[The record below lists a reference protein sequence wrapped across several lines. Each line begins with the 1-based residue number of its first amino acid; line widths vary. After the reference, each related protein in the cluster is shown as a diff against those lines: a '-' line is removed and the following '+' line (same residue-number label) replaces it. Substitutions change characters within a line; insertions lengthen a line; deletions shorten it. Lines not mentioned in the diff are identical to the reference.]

1 MINFAD
7 LRNSEQDLNLDK
19 NSRQKH
25 DYTCELELKSLLI
38 REKNSKLDLQNNSI
52 RTNKRI
58 NELINLFVKLNTD
71 KFQKSLNSKKVKSL
85 QNKIKDT
92 IIKRSELVSIDR
104 FSHERFGE
112 IILLM
117 IKNIL
122 KKPNFSGYTWKE
134 DFYSD
139 ATYRVLKYLHNFNHT
154 KTSEKTGQS
163 VNAFSYISQIIHN
176 SIVYIINTN
185 NQEIDITDK
194 LSQTEGEELGIE
206 KVKTLDK
213 TSISEKINEK
223 FIIQKQDLSNT
234 SLFNL
239 LSEFVDSSNYDK
251 DFNYSFEYPKDYLI
265 SLDEFAKLRDI
276 LKGNISIIR
285 AKKW

>member
-1 MINFAD
+1 MIDFAD

-38 REKNSKLDLQNNSI
+38 REKNSKLGLKNNSI

-58 NELINLFVKLNTD
+58 NELINLFVKLNSD
-71 KFQKSLNSKKVKSL
+71 KFQKSLNSKKVKNL

-154 KTSEKTGQS
+154 KTSEKTGQT

-213 TSISEKINEK
+213 TTDSKKISDKFVIEK
-223 FIIQKQDLSNT
+223 DLLKDNT
-234 SLFNL
+234 IFDL
-239 LSEFVDSSNYDK
+239 LSEFIESSNYDK
-251 DFNYSFEYPKDYLI
+251 DFNYTFEYPKDYLI
-265 SLDEFAKLRDI
+265 TIDEFAKLRDI
-276 LKGNISIIR
+276 LKGNISIVK
-285 AKKW
+285 AKK

>member
-38 REKNSKLDLQNNSI
+38 REKNSKLELQNNSI

-213 TSISEKINEK
+213 TTDSKKISDK
-223 FIIQKQDLSNT
+223 FVIQKQDLSNT

-265 SLDEFAKLRDI
+265 TIDEFAKLRDI
-276 LKGNISIIR
+276 LKGNISIIK
-285 AKKW
+285 AKK

>member
-38 REKNSKLDLQNNSI
+38 REKNSKLELQNNSI

-104 FSHERFGE
+104 NSHERFGE

-251 DFNYSFEYPKDYLI
+251 DFNYTFEYPKDYLI

-276 LKGNISIIR
+276 LKGNISIIK
-285 AKKW
+285 AKK

>member
-7 LRNSEQDLNLDK
+7 LRNSEQDLNLDRK
-19 NSRQKH
+19 SRQKH

-38 REKNSKLDLQNNSI
+38 REKNSKLELQNNSI

-92 IIKRSELVSIDR
+92 IIRRSELVSIDR

-239 LSEFVDSSNYDK
+239 LSEFVESSNYDK
-251 DFNYSFEYPKDYLI
+251 DFNYTFEYPKEYLI
-265 SLDEFAKLRDI
+265 TIDEFAKLRDI
-276 LKGNISIIR
+276 LKGNISIIK
-285 AKKW
+285 AKK

>member
-1 MINFAD
+1 MIDFAD
-7 LRNSEQDLNLDK
+7 LRNTEQDLTLDK

-38 REKNSKLDLQNNSI
+38 REKNSKLKIQNNSI

-58 NELINLFVKLNTD
+58 NELINLFVKLNSD
-71 KFQKSLNSKKVKSL
+71 KFQKSLNSKKVKNL

-154 KTSEKTGQS
+154 KTSEKTGQT

-213 TSISEKINEK
+213 TTDSKKISDKFVIEKDLLKDNSI
-223 FIIQKQDLSNT
+223 FD
-234 SLFNL
+234 L
-239 LSEFVDSSNYDK
+239 LSEFVESSNYDK
-251 DFNYSFEYPKDYLI
+251 DFNYTFEYPKDYLI
-265 SLDEFAKLRDI
+265 TIDEFAKLRDI
-276 LKGNISIIR
+276 LKGNISIIK
-285 AKKW
+285 AKK

>member
-38 REKNSKLDLQNNSI
+38 REKNSKLELQNNSI

-71 KFQKSLNSKKVKSL
+71 KFQKSLNSKKVKNL

-104 FSHERFGE
+104 NSHERFGE

-265 SLDEFAKLRDI
+265 TIDEFAKLRDI
-276 LKGNISIIR
+276 LKGNISIIK
-285 AKKW
+285 AKK

>member
-7 LRNSEQDLNLDK
+7 LRNSEQDLNLDRK
-19 NSRQKH
+19 SRQKH

-38 REKNSKLDLQNNSI
+38 REKNSKLELQNNSI

-71 KFQKSLNSKKVKSL
+71 KFQKSLNSKKVKNL

-251 DFNYSFEYPKDYLI
+251 DFNYIFEYPKDYLI

-276 LKGNISIIR
+276 LKGNISIIK
-285 AKKW
+285 AKK

>member
-38 REKNSKLDLQNNSI
+38 REKNSKLGLQNNSI

-104 FSHERFGE
+104 NSHERFGE

-276 LKGNISIIR
+276 LKGNISIIK
-285 AKKW
+285 AKK

>member
-38 REKNSKLDLQNNSI
+38 REKNSKLELQNNSI

-104 FSHERFGE
+104 NSHERFGE

-239 LSEFVDSSNYDK
+239 LSEFIESSNYDK

-276 LKGNISIIR
+276 LKGNISIIK
-285 AKKW
+285 AKK

>member
-38 REKNSKLDLQNNSI
+38 REKNSKLELQNNSI

-104 FSHERFGE
+104 NSHERFGE

-251 DFNYSFEYPKDYLI
+251 DFNYTFEYPKEYLI
-265 SLDEFAKLRDI
+265 TIDEFAKLRDI
-276 LKGNISIIR
+276 LKGNISIIK
-285 AKKW
+285 AKK

>member
-38 REKNSKLDLQNNSI
+38 REKNSKLELQNNSI

-104 FSHERFGE
+104 NSHERFGE

-239 LSEFVDSSNYDK
+239 LSEFVESSNYDK
-251 DFNYSFEYPKDYLI
+251 DFNYTFEYPKDYLI
-265 SLDEFAKLRDI
+265 TLDEFAKLRDI
-276 LKGNISIIR
+276 LKGNISIIK
-285 AKKW
+285 AKK

>member
-19 NSRQKH
+19 KSRQKH

-38 REKNSKLDLQNNSI
+38 REKNSKLELQNNSI

-239 LSEFVDSSNYDK
+239 LSEFIESSNYDK

-276 LKGNISIIR
+276 LKGNISIIK
-285 AKKW
+285 AKK

>member
-7 LRNSEQDLNLDK
+7 LRNSEQDLNLDRK
-19 NSRQKH
+19 SRQKH

-38 REKNSKLDLQNNSI
+38 REKNSKLELQNNSI

-104 FSHERFGE
+104 NSHERFGE

-122 KKPNFSGYTWKE
+122 KKPNFSGYSWKE

-276 LKGNISIIR
+276 LKGNISIIK
-285 AKKW
+285 AKK

>member
-1 MINFAD
+1 MIDFAD
-7 LRNSEQDLNLDK
+7 LRNTEQDLNLDK

-38 REKNSKLDLQNNSI
+38 REKNSKLGLENNSI

-58 NELINLFVKLNTD
+58 NELINLFVKLNSD
-71 KFQKSLNSKKVKSL
+71 KFQKSLNSKKVKNL

-154 KTSEKTGQS
+154 KTSEKTGQT

-213 TSISEKINEK
+213 TTDSKKISDKFVIEKDLLKDNSI
-223 FIIQKQDLSNT
+223 
-234 SLFNL
+234 FNL
-239 LSEFVDSSNYDK
+239 LSEFIESSNYDK
-251 DFNYSFEYPKDYLI
+251 DFNYTFEYPKDYLI
-265 SLDEFAKLRDI
+265 TIDEFAKLRDI
-276 LKGNISIIR
+276 LKGNISIVK
-285 AKKW
+285 AKK

>member
-38 REKNSKLDLQNNSI
+38 REKNSKLGLQNNSI

-276 LKGNISIIR
+276 LKGNISIIK
-285 AKKW
+285 AKK

>member
-7 LRNSEQDLNLDK
+7 LRNSEQDLNLDRK
-19 NSRQKH
+19 SRQKH

-38 REKNSKLDLQNNSI
+38 REKNSKLELQNNSI

-276 LKGNISIIR
+276 LKGNISIIK
-285 AKKW
+285 AKK

>member
-38 REKNSKLDLQNNSI
+38 REKNSKLELQNNSI

-239 LSEFVDSSNYDK
+239 LSEFIESSNYDK

-276 LKGNISIIR
+276 LKGNISIIK
-285 AKKW
+285 AKK

>member
-7 LRNSEQDLNLDK
+7 LRNSEQDLNLDRK
-19 NSRQKH
+19 SRQKH

-38 REKNSKLDLQNNSI
+38 REKNSKLELQNNSI

-71 KFQKSLNSKKVKSL
+71 KFQKSLNSKKVKNL

-104 FSHERFGE
+104 NSHERFGE

-265 SLDEFAKLRDI
+265 TIDEFAKLRDI
-276 LKGNISIIR
+276 LKGNISIIK
-285 AKKW
+285 AKK

>member
-1 MINFAD
+1 MIDFAD

-38 REKNSKLDLQNNSI
+38 REKNSKLGLKNNSI

-58 NELINLFVKLNTD
+58 NELINLFVKLNSD
-71 KFQKSLNSKKVKSL
+71 KFQKSLNSKKVKTL

-154 KTSEKTGQS
+154 KTSEKTGQT

-213 TSISEKINEK
+213 TTDSKKISDK
-223 FIIQKQDLSNT
+223 FIIEKDLLKDNSI
-234 SLFNL
+234 FNL
-239 LSEFVDSSNYDK
+239 LSEFIESSNYDK
-251 DFNYSFEYPKDYLI
+251 DFNYTFEYPKDYLI
-265 SLDEFAKLRDI
+265 TIDEFAKLRDI
-276 LKGNISIIR
+276 LKGNISIVK
-285 AKKW
+285 AKK

>member
-38 REKNSKLDLQNNSI
+38 REKNSKLELQNNSI

-104 FSHERFGE
+104 NSHERFGE

-276 LKGNISIIR
+276 LKGNISIIK
-285 AKKW
+285 AKK

>member
-38 REKNSKLDLQNNSI
+38 REKNSKLELQNNSI

-239 LSEFVDSSNYDK
+239 LSEFVESSNYDK
-251 DFNYSFEYPKDYLI
+251 DFNYTFEYPKEYLI
-265 SLDEFAKLRDI
+265 TIDEFAKLRDI
-276 LKGNISIIR
+276 LKGNISIIK
-285 AKKW
+285 AKK

>member
-38 REKNSKLDLQNNSI
+38 REKNSKLELQNNSI

-239 LSEFVDSSNYDK
+239 LSEFVESSNYDK

-276 LKGNISIIR
+276 LKGNISIIK
-285 AKKW
+285 AKK

>member
-38 REKNSKLDLQNNSI
+38 REKNSKLELQNNSI

-239 LSEFVDSSNYDK
+239 LSEFIDSSNYDK
-251 DFNYSFEYPKDYLI
+251 DFNYSFEYPKNYLI

-276 LKGNISIIR
+276 LKGNISIIK
-285 AKKW
+285 AKK

>member
-25 DYTCELELKSLLI
+25 DYKSLLI
-38 REKNSKLDLQNNSI
+38 REKNSKLELQNNSI

-104 FSHERFGE
+104 NSHERFGE

-213 TSISEKINEK
+213 TTDSKKISDKFVIEKDLLKDKSI
-223 FIIQKQDLSNT
+223 FD
-234 SLFNL
+234 L
-239 LSEFVDSSNYDK
+239 LSEFVESSNYDK
-251 DFNYSFEYPKDYLI
+251 DFNYTFEYPKEYLI
-265 SLDEFAKLRDI
+265 TIDEFAKLRDI
-276 LKGNISIIR
+276 LKGNISIIK
-285 AKKW
+285 AKK

>member
-38 REKNSKLDLQNNSI
+38 REKNSKLELQNNSI

-104 FSHERFGE
+104 NSHERFGE

-194 LSQTEGEELGIE
+194 LSQTEG
-206 KVKTLDK
+206 
-213 TSISEKINEK
+213 
-223 FIIQKQDLSNT
+223 
-234 SLFNL
+234 
-239 LSEFVDSSNYDK
+239 
-251 DFNYSFEYPKDYLI
+251 
-265 SLDEFAKLRDI
+265 
-276 LKGNISIIR
+276 
-285 AKKW
+285 

>member
-1 MINFAD
+1 
-7 LRNSEQDLNLDK
+7 
-19 NSRQKH
+19 
-25 DYTCELELKSLLI
+25 
-38 REKNSKLDLQNNSI
+38 
-52 RTNKRI
+52 
-58 NELINLFVKLNTD
+58 
-71 KFQKSLNSKKVKSL
+71 
-85 QNKIKDT
+85 
-92 IIKRSELVSIDR
+92 
-104 FSHERFGE
+104 
-112 IILLM
+112 M

-213 TSISEKINEK
+213 TTDSKKISEI
-223 FIIQKQDLSNT
+223 FD
-234 SLFNL
+234 L

-265 SLDEFAKLRDI
+265 TIDEFAKLRDI
-276 LKGNISIIR
+276 LKGNISIIK
-285 AKKW
+285 AKK

>member
-1 MINFAD
+1 MINFAY
-7 LRNSEQDLNLDK
+7 LRNSEQDLNLDRK
-19 NSRQKH
+19 SRQKH

-38 REKNSKLDLQNNSI
+38 REKNSKLELQNNSI

-104 FSHERFGE
+104 NSHERFGE

-276 LKGNISIIR
+276 LKGNISIIK
-285 AKKW
+285 AKK

>member
-38 REKNSKLDLQNNSI
+38 REKNSKLELQNNSI

-251 DFNYSFEYPKDYLI
+251 DFNYTFEYPKDYLI
-265 SLDEFAKLRDI
+265 TIDEFAKLRDI
-276 LKGNISIIR
+276 LKGNISIIK
-285 AKKW
+285 AKK

>member
-7 LRNSEQDLNLDK
+7 LRNSEQDLNLDRK
-19 NSRQKH
+19 SRQKH

-38 REKNSKLDLQNNSI
+38 REKNSKLELQNNSI

-104 FSHERFGE
+104 NSHERFGE

-213 TSISEKINEK
+213 TTDSKKISDKFVIEKDLLKDKSI
-223 FIIQKQDLSNT
+223 FD
-234 SLFNL
+234 L
-239 LSEFVDSSNYDK
+239 LSEFIESSNYDK

-265 SLDEFAKLRDI
+265 TIDEFAKLRDI
-276 LKGNISIIR
+276 LKGNISIIK
-285 AKKW
+285 AKK

>member
-38 REKNSKLDLQNNSI
+38 REKNSKLELQNNSI

-104 FSHERFGE
+104 FSHERFGK

-239 LSEFVDSSNYDK
+239 LSEFIESSNYDK
-251 DFNYSFEYPKDYLI
+251 DFNYTFEYPKDYLI
-265 SLDEFAKLRDI
+265 TIDEFAKLRDI
-276 LKGNISIIR
+276 LKGNISIIK
-285 AKKW
+285 AKK

>member
-38 REKNSKLDLQNNSI
+38 REKNSKLELQNNSI

-104 FSHERFGE
+104 NSHERFGE

-223 FIIQKQDLSNT
+223 FIIQKQDLSNA

-276 LKGNISIIR
+276 LKGNISIIK
-285 AKKW
+285 AKK

>member
-38 REKNSKLDLQNNSI
+38 REKNSKLELQNNSI

-71 KFQKSLNSKKVKSL
+71 KFQKSLNSKKVKNL

-239 LSEFVDSSNYDK
+239 LSEFVESSNYDK
-251 DFNYSFEYPKDYLI
+251 DFNYTFEYPKEYLI
-265 SLDEFAKLRDI
+265 TIDEFAKLRDI
-276 LKGNISIIR
+276 LKGNISIIK
-285 AKKW
+285 AKK

>member
-38 REKNSKLDLQNNSI
+38 REKNSKLELQNNSI

-104 FSHERFGE
+104 NSHERFGE

-206 KVKTLDK
+206 KVKTFDK

-276 LKGNISIIR
+276 LKGNISIIK

>member
-1 MINFAD
+1 MIDFAD

-38 REKNSKLDLQNNSI
+38 REKNSKLGLKNNSI

-58 NELINLFVKLNTD
+58 NELINLFVKLNSD
-71 KFQKSLNSKKVKSL
+71 KFQKSLNSKKVKTL

-154 KTSEKTGQS
+154 KTSEKTGQT

-213 TSISEKINEK
+213 TTVSKKISDKFVIEK
-223 FIIQKQDLSNT
+223 DLLKDNT
-234 SLFNL
+234 IFDL
-239 LSEFVDSSNYDK
+239 LSEFIESSNYDK
-251 DFNYSFEYPKDYLI
+251 DFNYTFEYPKDYLI
-265 SLDEFAKLRDI
+265 TIDEFAKLRDI
-276 LKGNISIIR
+276 LKGNISIVK
-285 AKKW
+285 AKK

>member
-38 REKNSKLDLQNNSI
+38 REKNSKLGLQNNSI

-71 KFQKSLNSKKVKSL
+71 KFQKSLNSKKVKNL

-239 LSEFVDSSNYDK
+239 LSEFIESSNYDK

-276 LKGNISIIR
+276 LKGNISIIK
-285 AKKW
+285 AKK

>member
-38 REKNSKLDLQNNSI
+38 REKNSKLELQNNSI

-71 KFQKSLNSKKVKSL
+71 KFQKSLNSKKVKNL

-239 LSEFVDSSNYDK
+239 LSEFVDSLNYDK

-265 SLDEFAKLRDI
+265 TIDEFAKLRDI
-276 LKGNISIIR
+276 LKGNISIIK
-285 AKKW
+285 AKK

>member
-38 REKNSKLDLQNNSI
+38 REKNSKLGLQNNSI

-104 FSHERFGE
+104 NSHERFGE

-239 LSEFVDSSNYDK
+239 LSEFVESSNYDK
-251 DFNYSFEYPKDYLI
+251 DFNYTFEYPKEYLI
-265 SLDEFAKLRDI
+265 TIDEFAKLRDI
-276 LKGNISIIR
+276 LKGNISIIK
-285 AKKW
+285 AKK

>member
-38 REKNSKLDLQNNSI
+38 REKNSKLELQNNSI

-71 KFQKSLNSKKVKSL
+71 KFQKSLNSKKVKNL

-154 KTSEKTGQS
+154 KTSKKTGQS

-251 DFNYSFEYPKDYLI
+251 DFNYTFEYPKDYLI
-265 SLDEFAKLRDI
+265 TIDEFAKLRDI
-276 LKGNISIIR
+276 LKGNISIIK
-285 AKKW
+285 AKK